1 MDEIQPSEH
10 TEHAEPADAHRLR
23 RIAVTVSIVLAVL
36 ILVAVAIY
44 AVAFIILAPMMQ

>member
-1 MDEIQPSEH
+1 MDEIQPSEQ
-10 TEHAEPADAHRLR
+10 TDAEPADAHSFR

-44 AVAFIILAPMMQ
+44 AVAFIILAPMM